1 MAWQLLAAAIPS
13 VAKIATTAINK
24 PKQSDYKPQTKYMEK
39 YLANLRGQQS
49 SNAVFEQAMRP
60 ALRTIGAQ
68 SRQQQQQIGYNVQRS
83 GLAGSGIE
91 AQQRLTASQGTQ
103 EALAGATERAASAQN
118 VANQQLGREAM
129 KVSSQIEMERE
140 RSAQAYN
147 QAMRQYDTNLK
158 GAFIGGVANVATMGI
173 QNQAALSSARSILGN
188 DQVQSFLDQNYSPQD
203 IQKVSQYHLNKNEK
217 FYSSMDQGLAK
228 TVINDPYADIFL
240 TGMAPGDNELI
251 KTNSAENVDFN
262 NLSNLTSEVTDLNE
276 NIQNITTQN
285 PSSTS
290 SEVAQQGSEA
300 VSPTASLSMET
311 ITEQKEDK
319 LDEKTQNTQSSKKE
333 YVTGFKTEGFDEA
346 KAKVEKSIDLN
357 PKERLEFKKQ
367 WQGLSKDA
375 RSVFESVD
383 YSETNTG
390 VGLTGKPE
398 VWDEVLKSYI
408 KIKGDP
414 TGDLNKVNEFSAWA
428 RENYQIIKEGMGG

>member
-24 PKQSDYKPQTKYMEK
+24 PKKSDYKPQTKYMEK

-140 RSAQAYN
+140 RAAQAYN

-251 KTNSAENVDFN
+251 KTNSAENVDLN

-311 ITEQKEDK
+311 ITEQK
-319 LDEKTQNTQSSKKE
+319 KTN
-333 YVTGFKTEGFDEA
+333 
-346 KAKVEKSIDLN
+346 
-357 PKERLEFKKQ
+357 
-367 WQGLSKDA
+367 
-375 RSVFESVD
+375 
-383 YSETNTG
+383 
-390 VGLTGKPE
+390 
-398 VWDEVLKSYI
+398 
-408 KIKGDP
+408 
-414 TGDLNKVNEFSAWA
+414 
-428 RENYQIIKEGMGG
+428 